1 VPQRTREEGA
11 CSIVVLVPRLD
22 AGGRSW
28 RDLQDRSEL
37 LAWEVLASGAWC
49 FTRLALWSQYD
60 TENFRCLDM
69 PTHEELKSMG
79 LKATL
84 PRQRI
89 LAAFQ
94 SGRMRHMSA
103 EDVVQALRAE
113 DIALGLGTVYRVL
126 LQFEQAGLL
135 RRANIDAARAVF
147 ELEEGE
153 HHDHLL
159 CLDCGRVEEFF
170 HPEIERLQS
179 LIAQERGFRLEQHS
193 LSLHGRCTRNPCE
206 HRRSVKPL

>member
-1 VPQRTREEGA
+1 MT
-11 CSIVVLVPRLD
+11 
-22 AGGRSW
+22 
-28 RDLQDRSEL
+28 
-37 LAWEVLASGAWC
+37 
-49 FTRLALWSQYD
+49 
-60 TENFRCLDM
+60 
-69 PTHEELKSMG
+69 THQELKSIG

-103 EDVVQALRAE
+103 EDVQQALLSE
-113 DIALGLGTVYRVL
+113 DISVGLGTVYRVL

-135 RRANIDAARAVF
+135 RRANIDSGRAVF

-159 CLDCGRVEEFF
+159 CLDCGRVVEFF
-170 HPEIERLQS
+170 HPEIERLQTEIAEQQGFS
-179 LIAQERGFRLEQHS
+179 LETHS
-193 LSLHGRCTRNPCE
+193 LALHGRCTRVACE
-206 HRRSVKPL
+206 HRRSLKSV

>member
-1 VPQRTREEGA
+1 
-11 CSIVVLVPRLD
+11 
-22 AGGRSW
+22 
-28 RDLQDRSEL
+28 
-37 LAWEVLASGAWC
+37 
-49 FTRLALWSQYD
+49 
-60 TENFRCLDM
+60 M

-94 SGRMRHMSA
+94 SGRIRHMSA

-113 DIALGLGTVYRVL
+113 DISLGLGTVYRVL

-135 RRANIDAARAVF
+135 RRANIDAGRAVF

-179 LIAQERGFRLEQHS
+179 VIAHELGFRLEQHS

-206 HRRSVKPL
+206 HRLRAKPL

>member
-1 VPQRTREEGA
+1 MPPLGA
-11 CSIVVLVPRLD
+11 WVRRRLD
-22 AGGRSW
+22 LQNGR
-28 RDLQDRSEL
+28 QL

-49 FTRLALWSQYD
+49 FTRLAVWSQYD

-135 RRANIDAARAVF
+135 RRANIDAGRAVF

-179 LIAQERGFRLEQHS
+179 LIAQQRGFRLEQHS
-193 LSLHGRCTRNPCE
+193 LSLHGRCVRNPCE